1 MEQKTLDHNVSYL
14 DLRLLLEHCQNIIQ
28 MNTIMLEQHKQ
39 LFSNQKNLIDKNEKI
54 SSNQIKCY
62 SCVNSITDKINI
74 YIQNMNDI
82 DKSISTI
89 YEKINNLIT
98 NKLDNLEDK
107 IDIIQNDNT
116 KYHGQLI
123 NKFYVALGGTATII
137 ISLIG
142 MLTMIY
148 DKHKIIEN
156 VEKIIIEMSRHIK

>member
-1 MEQKTLDHNVSYL
+1 MEQPTLDHNVSYL

-39 LFSNQKNLIDKNEKI
+39 LFSNQKDLISKNGNV
-54 SSNQIKCY
+54 SSNQIKCQ
-62 SCVNSITDKINI
+62 SCLDSITEKINI
-74 YIQNMNDI
+74 YIQNMNGI
-82 DKSISTI
+82 DKSISAI

-107 IDIIQNDNT
+107 IDVVQTDNT
-116 KYHGQLI
+116 KHHGRLI

-142 MLTMIY
+142 MITMIY

-156 VEKIIIEMSRHIK
+156 IEKIVIEISKHVK